1 MPCRQAARESR
12 YDSAM
17 VRPGF
22 LAFAAVALALLPLVS
37 AAACPENRT
46 TKKAPD
52 DFYNRANPLAAG
64 ALDKKAAEV
73 AFFGDG
79 QGIACA
85 SCHGVRGD
93 GKGDMASMFDPAP
106 RDFRCKATLA
116 SVSDGQ
122 LFWVIKFGSPTTS
135 MPPHPHLSDSR
146 IWQLVLYI
154 RALGS

>member
-1 MPCRQAARESR
+1 MPRAHRTAAT
-12 YDSAM
+12 
-17 VRPGF
+17 G
-22 LAFAAVALALLPLVS
+22 LAALALLAGG
-37 AAACPENRT
+37 AAFARGPVCPETRT

-52 DFYNRANPLAAG
+52 EFYNRANPVAPA
-64 ALDKKAAEV
+64 ALDKKSAEV

-93 GKGDMASMFDPAP
+93 GQGDMASMFDPPP
-106 RDFRCKATLA
+106 RNFRCKATLA
-116 SVSDGQ
+116 NVSDGQ
-122 LFWVIKFGSPTTS
+122 LFWVIRYGSPGAS
-135 MPPHPHLSDSR
+135 MPPHPHLSDAR